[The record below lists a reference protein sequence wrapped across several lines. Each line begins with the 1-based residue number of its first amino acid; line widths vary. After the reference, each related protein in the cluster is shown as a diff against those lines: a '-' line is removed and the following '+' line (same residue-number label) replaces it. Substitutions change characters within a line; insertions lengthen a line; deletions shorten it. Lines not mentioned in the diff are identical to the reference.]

1 MATIQKVSGIDFA
14 NISKFDGV
22 DISAVGSI
30 NFIGKPATVTL
41 LLDTTY
47 GSGAEA
53 AYSVRKLR
61 TAYTGAAMQ
70 VQATT
75 GGATAEIGF
84 DVNGNFDTATLLAFA
99 GTNEVGVSIWYDQST
114 NGNNAAQ
121 ISVASRPI
129 VVAAGGALVEEN
141 GRSALDFDG
150 TYDYLKTSNGVANDE
165 KLTFFGVHKQ
175 DRTNGPNVTFCLPAN
190 ATAHFAPY
198 FRVTQLIDSN
208 PAGDITYY
216 INAVKKQSGF
226 TYPTIQS
233 AFSFNT
239 FAGTSYLSGTQAL
252 NTAGA
257 LVIYPTSVPLVIGA
271 NVVGA
276 ERFNGNFQELIA
288 YPSDKS
294 IDRTQIE
301 ENVGDYFTQNPAP
314 YLLDTY
320 TGAAAAYSLRKL
332 RTNYTGFAIKVQD
345 NVGGATQDIGFNVF
359 GELDTVSLL
368 QYAGSNDVFV
378 ETWFDQGGSGN
389 NATQPSST
397 LRPKIVSLG
406 TVIVENGKPAVQ
418 FDGSDDFFSTNQS
431 IRTATVFIAEKGSQ
445 SGRNTLFG
453 SSSSGQ
459 EYLRTEGTTIRFQ
472 NGPNNLVLTG
482 QTSGA
487 HNLIYLDNVSSTT
500 SLANNGGSSVTAN
513 IGTGAIP
520 DFVIGQKSN
529 GNFYNGNL
537 QEIIIYNP
545 SQSANRTEIETNI
558 NAFYAI
564 Y

>member
-41 LLDTTY
+41 
-47 GSGAEA
+47 
-53 AYSVRKLR
+53 
-61 TAYTGAAMQ
+61 
-70 VQATT
+70 
-75 GGATAEIGF
+75 
-84 DVNGNFDTATLLAFA
+84 
-99 GTNEVGVSIWYDQST
+99 
-114 NGNNAAQ
+114 
-121 ISVASRPI
+121 
-129 VVAAGGALVEEN
+129 
-141 GRSALDFDG
+141 
-150 TYDYLKTSNGVANDE
+150 
-165 KLTFFGVHKQ
+165 
-175 DRTNGPNVTFCLPAN
+175 
-190 ATAHFAPY
+190 
-198 FRVTQLIDSN
+198 
-208 PAGDITYY
+208 
-216 INAVKKQSGF
+216 
-226 TYPTIQS
+226 
-233 AFSFNT
+233 
-239 FAGTSYLSGTQAL
+239 
-252 NTAGA
+252 
-257 LVIYPTSVPLVIGA
+257 
-271 NVVGA
+271 
-276 ERFNGNFQELIA
+276 
-288 YPSDKS
+288 
-294 IDRTQIE
+294 
-301 ENVGDYFTQNPAP
+301 
-314 YLLDTY
+314 LLDTY

-378 ETWFDQGGSGN
+378 ETWFDQSGSGTD
-389 NATQPSST
+389 AEQPSST

-431 IRTATVFIAEKGSQ
+431 IRTATVFISEKGSQ

-472 NGPNNLVLTG
+472 NGPNNLLLTG

>member
-41 LLDTTY
+41 
-47 GSGAEA
+47 
-53 AYSVRKLR
+53 
-61 TAYTGAAMQ
+61 
-70 VQATT
+70 
-75 GGATAEIGF
+75 
-84 DVNGNFDTATLLAFA
+84 
-99 GTNEVGVSIWYDQST
+99 
-114 NGNNAAQ
+114 
-121 ISVASRPI
+121 
-129 VVAAGGALVEEN
+129 
-141 GRSALDFDG
+141 
-150 TYDYLKTSNGVANDE
+150 
-165 KLTFFGVHKQ
+165 
-175 DRTNGPNVTFCLPAN
+175 
-190 ATAHFAPY
+190 
-198 FRVTQLIDSN
+198 
-208 PAGDITYY
+208 
-216 INAVKKQSGF
+216 
-226 TYPTIQS
+226 
-233 AFSFNT
+233 
-239 FAGTSYLSGTQAL
+239 
-252 NTAGA
+252 
-257 LVIYPTSVPLVIGA
+257 
-271 NVVGA
+271 
-276 ERFNGNFQELIA
+276 
-288 YPSDKS
+288 
-294 IDRTQIE
+294 
-301 ENVGDYFTQNPAP
+301 
-314 YLLDTY
+314 LLDTY

-472 NGPNNLVLTG
+472 NGPNNLLLTG